1 VIGRRRADPSVLMG
15 VAPFDRYRRRAL
27 EPLAAHADRLRVPR
41 GTVVAREGHLVREL
55 VIVLSGAL
63 LATRDKQPV
72 GAFGPGTAVGGA
84 ELLTGA
90 LHQATLV
97 AGEGLEVLVLAGPA
111 FRYAAQ
117 TLPGL
122 RGYML
127 GAATESPGALR
138 GAAA

>member
-1 VIGRRRADPSVLMG
+1 MRDVVVEEAG
-15 VAPFDRYRRRAL
+15 
-27 EPLAAHADRLRVPR
+27 DRLGHGVGGSDAVVESPR
-41 GTVVAREGHLVREL
+41 DPR
-55 VIVLSGAL
+55 S
-63 LATRDKQPV
+63 KQPV

-90 LHQATLV
+90 VHQATLV

-122 RGYML
+122 AGYVL

-138 GAAA
+138 GAAV